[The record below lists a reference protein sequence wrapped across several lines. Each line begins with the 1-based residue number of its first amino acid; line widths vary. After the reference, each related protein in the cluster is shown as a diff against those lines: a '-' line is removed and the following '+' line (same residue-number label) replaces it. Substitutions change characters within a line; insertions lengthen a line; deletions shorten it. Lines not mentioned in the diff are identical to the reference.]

1 MTTGYNEALRR
12 LQVATMSDIHTAFLW
27 MAQQDAE
34 RSKFVVAKAEQEK
47 LAAIILAE
55 GEGEAAGLIS
65 DVR

>member
-34 RSKFVVAKAEQEK
+34 RTEAEWR
-47 LAAIILAE
+47 
-55 GEGEAAGLIS
+55 AAGVYVEPGECWSATDRLPRAS
-65 DVR
+65 AEEC